1 MSNAA
6 IQNLVM
12 FGSMFAII
20 YLMILRPQQRE
31 KKKHEEAVLAI
42 KKGDEL
48 VTAGGLV
55 GEVVHVKTMGTDGAA
70 TLTDRIT
77 IRSGEARVVIERG
90 SDRARRSGRCSC
102 HTQRQDRRLRRG
114 RLTSRTLTR
123 ECARHSCARLADPAA
138 GDRPRHRRHR

>member
-1 MSNAA
+1 MSNLA
-6 IQNLVM
+6 IQNVVM

-55 GEVVHVKTMGTDGAA
+55 GEVVHVKTMGTDGAP
-70 TLTDRIT
+70 TLADRIT
-77 IRSGEARVVIERG
+77 IRSGESRVVVERGRIARVASAGASTPTAPASKSAG
-90 SDRARRSGRCSC
+90 SG
-102 HTQRQDRRLRRG
+102 T
-114 RLTSRTLTR
+114 TS
-123 ECARHSCARLADPAA
+123 
-138 GDRPRHRRHR
+138 

>member
-70 TLTDRIT
+70 TLGDRIT

-90 SDRARRSGRCSC
+90 RIARVAPAG
-102 HTQRQDRRLRRG
+102 
-114 RLTSRTLTR
+114 
-123 ECARHSCARLADPAA
+123 APAA
-138 GDRPRHRRHR
+138 PTSKTAGSAAGS

>member
-31 KKKHEEAVLAI
+31 KKKHEEAVLGI
-42 KKGDEL
+42 KKGDEI

-55 GEVVHVKTMGTDGAA
+55 GEVVHVKTTGTDGAA
-70 TLTDRIT
+70 TLSDRVT
-77 IRSGEARVVIERG
+77 IRSGESRVVIER
-90 SDRARRSGRCSC
+90 ARI
-102 HTQRQDRRLRRG
+102 
-114 RLTSRTLTR
+114 
-123 ECARHSCARLADPAA
+123 ARVNAA
-138 GDRPRHRRHR
+138 GAAAASTSKTAGSGAAG